1 MKRAKDDLQG
11 KKTEMPDNSK
21 VGGQKFTVK
30 GGIAGFSGGKG
41 QRLQT
46 SPGTLLQNASTWE
59 PESLLARERTTA
71 GAGQQRGS
79 VEAKTDLQLER
90 KFQLQEYR

>member
-1 MKRAKDDLQG
+1 
-11 KKTEMPDNSK
+11 
-21 VGGQKFTVK
+21 
-30 GGIAGFSGGKG
+30 
-41 QRLQT
+41 
-46 SPGTLLQNASTWE
+46 
-59 PESLLARERTTA
+59 LARERTTA